1 MKKRKFTWKPG
12 YNYLLVL
19 GIFLCLCLI
28 NSSYSYYKETKENK
42 NALYLEG
49 VNLVYTITSPSL
61 SDNRIVVA
69 GNSSTTVTLQI
80 TSTNAK
86 DTEYE
91 LYYQIVE
98 SLTNEQMKNVIV
110 ECNKAS
116 SQDLPT
122 GSIPSS
128 GIKTVVVAIK
138 NNNDSFVTVEF
149 GVQGGLSGRDLVLEQ
164 GHSIPLAV
172 STVDL
177 VDTIKTEAVLDNIA
191 STYVSSSSGVDFSQP
206 SSSTNGRGLYILH
219 GTENT
224 QNPIMYYRGAVQN
237 NNIKFG
243 TSVGRL

>member
-12 YNYLLVL
+12 YKYLIVL

-28 NSSYSYYKETKENK
+28 NSLYSYYKETKENR
-42 NALYLEG
+42 NTLYLEG

-138 NNNDSFVTVEF
+138 NNNDSSVTVEF
-149 GVQGGLSGRDLVLEQ
+149 GVQGGLSGKELVLEQ
-164 GHSIPLAV
+164 GNSVPV
-172 STVDL
+172 
-177 VDTIKTEAVLDNIA
+177 
-191 STYVSSSSGVDFSQP
+191 VSSV
-206 SSSTNGRGLYILH
+206 
-219 GTENT
+219 E
-224 QNPIMYYRGAVQN
+224 
-237 NNIKFG
+237 
-243 TSVGRL
+243 